1 MSCNNCGGSCPQYLD
16 AKCITVKNT
25 YPCLNVSKN
34 DTVEEAISA
43 INDVICELDP
53 QSPALYNVD
62 NVDGETEVTVST
74 IGNTTTFTVG
84 LADEIT
90 DSLIEITDDISTIES
105 ELATKICGLTTNT
118 PEYVNITNPSGCTY
132 NIDFTPSGFVS
143 YDGIIENNYSQPESS
158 GSIET
163 ELLIDYN
170 NNFISSNQLSVGDI
184 ITVTSTAELEV
195 CNNPS
200 QQYILRFASNSST
213 KHDIIFDSNY
223 YPTSD
228 IYKTIVIEMVM
239 RINVKSNTEAYVS
252 SYIDFSSPAGVGGLD
267 VELGDKAQMSI
278 RVYPVKTKTVTGI
291 NWSNVSFQVISD
303 DKCGVVNKV
312 GEFFVDVRK
321 KL

>member
-1 MSCNNCGGSCPQYLD
+1 MSCNDCGGICPQYLD

-53 QSPALYNVD
+53 QSSVLYNVD
-62 NVDGETEVTVST
+62 NVDGETKVTTST

-90 DSLIEITDDISTIES
+90 DSLIEITDDISIIES
-105 ELATKICGLTTNT
+105 ELATKICSLTTNT

-143 YDGIIENNYSQPESS
+143 YDGIIENNYSQPETS
-158 GSIET
+158 GSIGT

-170 NNFISSNQLSVGDI
+170 NNFISSNQLSAGDI

-200 QQYILRFASNSST
+200 QQFILRFASNSST
-213 KHDIIFDSNY
+213 KYDIIFDSDY
-223 YPTSD
+223 YTTSD

-252 SYIDFSSPAGVGGLD
+252 SYIDFSTPAGVGGLS
-267 VELGDKAQMSI
+267 VELGDMSQMSI

>member
-53 QSPALYNVD
+53 QSSALYNVD
-62 NVDGETEVTVST
+62 NVDGETEVTTST
-74 IGNTTTFTVG
+74 IGNTTTFIVG

-90 DSLIEITDDISTIES
+90 DSLIEITDDISAIES
-105 ELATKICGLTTNT
+105 ELAEKICHLTTNT
-118 PEYVNITNPSGCTY
+118 PEYLNVTNPSGCTY

-143 YDGIIENNYSQPESS
+143 YDGIIENNYFQPESS
-158 GSIET
+158 GSIGT

-170 NNFISSNQLSVGDI
+170 NNFISSNQLSNGDI
-184 ITVTSTAELEV
+184 ITVTATAELEV

-213 KHDIIFDSNY
+213 KHDIIFDSDY
-223 YPTSD
+223 YPASD

-239 RINVKSNTEAYVS
+239 RINVKSATEAYVS
-252 SYIDFSSPAGVGGLD
+252 SYIDLTLPRESGLLNIG
-267 VELGDKAQMSI
+267 LGDLGIYSLRI
-278 RVYPVKTKTVTGI
+278 CPVKTKIVTGI
-291 NWSNVSFQVISD
+291 NWSNIQLQVISTD
-303 DKCGVVNKV
+303 QCGVVNKV

>member
-1 MSCNNCGGSCPQYLD
+1 MNCNTPCSSCNQYLD
-16 AKCITVKNT
+16 AKCITVRNS
-25 YPCLNVSKN
+25 YPCLDISKN
-34 DTVEEAISA
+34 DNLEEAISA
-43 INDVICELDP
+43 ISNVICEFDP
-53 QSPALYNVD
+53 PNPVSYNVQGVEG
-62 NVDGETEVTVST
+62 NIEVTPST

-84 LADEIT
+84 LDKDIT
-90 DSLIEITDDISTIES
+90 DLLVEITDDISIINS
-105 ELATKICGLTTNT
+105 ELANKICDITTNT
-118 PEYVNITNPSGCTY
+118 PQYLQITNPSGCEY
-132 NIDFTPSGFVS
+132 NIDFLPSGFVT
-143 YDGIIENNYSQPESS
+143 YDGIIENNYSQPKTS
-158 GSIET
+158 GSIGT

-239 RINVKSNTEAYVS
+239 RVNVKSNTEAYVS
-252 SYIDFSSPAGVGGLD
+252 SYIDFSSPAGVGGLN
-267 VELGDKAQMSI
+267 VELGDRAQMSI